1 MGQPTSWLGAN
12 NSHRKSFGAFRSAV
26 HYMKFCV
33 CCTADAFS
41 IYKGRRY
48 MLQVDELLELSEMPS
63 WSEIS
68 LKLYRD
74 FANKYL
80 IPTCFWYY
88 LANGKVL
95 EIHFTEW
102 GIYHMLGIQHH
113 FTTFS

>member
-1 MGQPTSWLGAN
+1 MVSEQLHYTTNREEIFIFSNKKMSYLCGVWRFAN
-12 NSHRKSFGAFRSAV
+12 A
-26 HYMKFCV
+26 Y
-33 CCTADAFS
+33 FS

-80 IPTCFWYY
+80 IPTCFRYY
-88 LANGKVL
+88 LANRKVL

>member
-1 MGQPTSWLGAN
+1 
-12 NSHRKSFGAFRSAV
+12 
-26 HYMKFCV
+26 
-33 CCTADAFS
+33 
-41 IYKGRRY
+41 
-48 MLQVDELLELSEMPS
+48 MLQVDELLELSEMPP

-80 IPTCFWYY
+80 IPTCFRYY

>member
-1 MGQPTSWLGAN
+1 
-12 NSHRKSFGAFRSAV
+12 
-26 HYMKFCV
+26 
-33 CCTADAFS
+33 
-41 IYKGRRY
+41 

-80 IPTCFWYY
+80 IPTCFRYY

-102 GIYHMLGIQHH
+102 GIYHMLGIQHIMVK
-113 FTTFS
+113 FLILIFLNVLKKDWILLILQGKME